1 MERNL
6 RLAREF
12 NEELR
17 IMKERSRI
25 DSDEFDNI
33 FGDRV
38 YDRYKQNID
47 VVRTSLEELEKVR
60 ERILSRGEENISC
73 RESGEAEPARD
84 FRACSGTKKLGR
96 TLPIRSPTCRFRHVT
111 RPGSVRQNISPSV
124 RCFPNYSRMAKSIW
138 TRSGNSSKRA
148 EKLSSTWHGRIR
160 RCSAKWWTTGKP
172 TKRH

>member
-60 ERILSRGEENISC
+60 ERILSRRGRKYQLPGEWRGRS
-73 RESGEAEPARD
+73 RH
-84 FRACSGTKKLGR
+84 GTFGA
-96 TLPIRSPTCRFRHVT
+96 VQ
-111 RPGSVRQNISPSV
+111 V
-124 RCFPNYSRMAKSIW
+124 
-138 TRSGNSSKRA
+138 
-148 EKLSSTWHGRIR
+148 
-160 RCSAKWWTTGKP
+160 
-172 TKRH
+172 

>member
-1 MERNL
+1 MASGILGGISAGIGALTTIVNLFEGGETSMERNL

-60 ERILSRGEENISC
+60 ERILSRGEEKYQLPGEWRGGAGTGLSGLFRYEKTWENIADSIANMQVQT
-73 RESGEAEPARD
+73 RHSTW
-84 FRACSGTKKLGR
+84 SVSYTHL
-96 TLPIRSPTCRFRHVT
+96 TLPTIY
-111 RPGSVRQNISPSV
+111 SV
-124 RCFPNYSRMAKSIW
+124 
-138 TRSGNSSKRA
+138 
-148 EKLSSTWHGRIR
+148 
-160 RCSAKWWTTGKP
+160 
-172 TKRH
+172 